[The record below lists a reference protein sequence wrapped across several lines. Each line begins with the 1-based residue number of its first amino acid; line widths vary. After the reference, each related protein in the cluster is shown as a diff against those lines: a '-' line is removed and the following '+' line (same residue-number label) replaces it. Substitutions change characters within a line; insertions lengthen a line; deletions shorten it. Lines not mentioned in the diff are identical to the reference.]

1 MPSLNLDLARKV
13 TIGLFR
19 SFFSNDP
26 YARILSLE
34 ICFKHKLVED
44 RGQNW
49 EVEWPIKIQRLE
61 RDDAPSPLDGG
72 FTIKSDKK
80 WLYV

>member
-49 EVEWPIKIQRLE
+49 EVEWPI
-61 RDDAPSPLDGG
+61 
-72 FTIKSDKK
+72 
-80 WLYV
+80 